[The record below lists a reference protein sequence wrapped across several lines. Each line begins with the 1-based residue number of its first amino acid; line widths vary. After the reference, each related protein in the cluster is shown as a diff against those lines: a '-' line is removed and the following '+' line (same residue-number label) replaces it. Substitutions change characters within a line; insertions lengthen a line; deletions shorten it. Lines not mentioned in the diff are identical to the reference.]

1 MSMYRQMW
9 LAIFLSTLLALMGGL
24 LASTLNAR
32 TYLSDQLNLKNTDNA
47 TALALA
53 LSQQNADAVMIEL
66 TVAALFDSGHYEL
79 IRVVDP
85 LGKPIVERS
94 APGNGQ
100 ITPAWFVSLL
110 PLTVAPGQA
119 QISNGWKQM
128 GTVTLVS
135 TTRFAYQSLWKS
147 VLQLTLALG
156 LSGLLGG
163 LLGAMTLRRL
173 REPLQ
178 RVVNQASA
186 IRERRFVTIDLPD
199 VPELR
204 QLALA
209 MNSTVS
215 RLKDMFAEEAQRL
228 EVLRITANY
237 DPLTGLPNRTF
248 FMVQLLDLLDTEEA
262 AGGHLLLVR
271 ASGFS
276 GLSRHQ
282 GAPVANEL
290 LKAFAQVLHEHMVQT
305 QGAAARIGDSDFV
318 LLLHSQV
325 SAQDTA
331 ANVLKD
337 LIDKC
342 SPWTSPSTSVAHIGI
357 ASLSRGQDIASL
369 LAQAATALV
378 AAESHGINAIQ
389 TSGGSANHDMP
400 GSEEEIARLIARA
413 LEQGQVRL
421 ASFPVVDMKGQ
432 LVHTECPLE
441 FMLNDVEDW
450 QPVNRFMQAAEHF
463 QLTSAIDMAALTLAL
478 EKLYGNPALAG
489 VAITLSA
496 ASLREEGFRA
506 RLLELIRKKATL
518 AGRLWLEVP
527 EADVLKHTLI
537 LPAFVADV
545 RKAGGR
551 IGLTQFGR
559 HFSHS
564 DTLHDFGL
572 DFLKV
577 DSSFVRGLQYSTDNQ
592 TFLKGLASAAHKMD
606 IRVYGQGVVDRA
618 ELAALA
624 EIGFDGAAGPAVK
637 GAQISS
643 HGS

>member
-32 TYLSDQLNLKNTDNA
+32 SYLSDQLNLKNNDNA

-66 TVAALFDSGHYEL
+66 TVSALFDSGHYEL

-94 APGNGQ
+94 APGTGQ
-100 ITPAWFVSLL
+100 IAPAWFVNLL

-119 QISNGWKQM
+119 QISSGWKQI
-128 GTVTLVS
+128 GTLTLVS

-156 LSGLLGG
+156 ISGLVGG
-163 LLGAMTLRRL
+163 FLGAMTLRRL

-178 RVVNQASA
+178 RVINQASA
-186 IRERRFVTIDLPD
+186 ISERRFVTIDLPD

-204 QLALA
+204 QLAQA

-262 AGGHLLLVR
+262 ADGHLLLVR

-276 GLSRHQ
+276 GLNQRR
-282 GAPVANEL
+282 GTPVANEM
-290 LKAFAQVLHEHMVQT
+290 LKAFAQVLHEHKVQT
-305 QGAAARIGDSDFV
+305 QGVAARIGEADFV
-318 LLLHSQV
+318 LLLPSRV
-325 SAQDTA
+325 SAQEAA
-331 ANVLKD
+331 ANVLNALVD
-337 LIDKC
+337 TC
-342 SPWTSPSTSVAHIGI
+342 SPWAEPGRPVVHIGI
-357 ASLSRGQDIASL
+357 ANLTRGQDIASL
-369 LAQAATALV
+369 LAQAATALA
-378 AAESHGINAIQ
+378 AAESQGINAIR
-389 TSGGSANHDMP
+389 TNDGATNAGLPS
-400 GSEEEIARLIARA
+400 SEEEIAQSIGRA
-413 LEQGQVRL
+413 LDQGQVRL
-421 ASFPVVDMKGQ
+421 ASLPVLDMKGQ
-432 LVHTECPLE
+432 LAHVECPLE
-441 FMLNDVEDW
+441 VAFTDVADW
-450 QPVNRFMQAAEHF
+450 QPVNRFMQVAEHF
-463 QLTSAIDMAALTLAL
+463 QLTPAIDMATLSLAL
-478 EKLYGNPALAG
+478 DKLHKDPALVG
-489 VAITLSA
+489 VAITLTA
-496 ASLREEGFRA
+496 ASLRDEGFRE
-506 RLLELIRKKATL
+506 RLLDMLRKKTPL
-518 AGRLWLEVP
+518 ARRLWLEVP
-527 EADVLKHTLI
+527 EADILKHTII

-545 RKAGGR
+545 RNAGCR

-577 DSSFVRGLQYSTDNQ
+577 DSSFIRGLHLNPNNQ
-592 TFLKGLASAAHKMD
+592 AFLKDLAVAAHKMD
-606 IRVYGQGVVDRA
+606 MQVYGEGVIDRA
-618 ELAALA
+618 ELGALEAA
-624 EIGFDGAAGPAVK
+624 GFDGATGPAIK
-637 GAQISS
+637 APK
-643 HGS
+643 

>member
-32 TYLSDQLNLKNTDNA
+32 SYLSDQLNLKNNDNA

-66 TVAALFDSGHYEL
+66 TVSALFDSGHYEL

-94 APGNGQ
+94 APGTGQ
-100 ITPAWFVSLL
+100 IAPAWFVNLL

-119 QISNGWKQM
+119 QISSGWKQI
-128 GTVTLVS
+128 GTLTLVS

-156 LSGLLGG
+156 LSGLVGG
-163 LLGAMTLRRL
+163 FLGAMTLRRL

-178 RVVNQASA
+178 RVINQASA
-186 IRERRFVTIDLPD
+186 ISERRFVTIDLPD

-204 QLALA
+204 QLAQA

-262 AGGHLLLVR
+262 ADGHLLLVR

-276 GLSRHQ
+276 GLNQRR
-282 GAPVANEL
+282 GAPVANEM
-290 LKAFAQVLHEHMVQT
+290 LKAFAQVLHEHKVQT
-305 QGAAARIGDSDFV
+305 QGVAARIGEADFV
-318 LLLHSQV
+318 LLLPSQV
-325 SAQDTA
+325 SAQEA
-331 ANVLKD
+331 AAKVLNALVD
-337 LIDKC
+337 AC
-342 SPWTSPSTSVAHIGI
+342 SPWAEPGKPVVHIGI
-357 ASLSRGQDIASL
+357 ANLTRGQDIASL
-369 LAQAATALV
+369 LAQAATALA
-378 AAESHGINAIQ
+378 AAESQGINAIR
-389 TSGGSANHDMP
+389 TNDGANNADLP
-400 GSEEEIARLIARA
+400 SSEEEIAQSIGRA
-413 LEQGQVRL
+413 LDQGQVRL
-421 ASFPVVDMKGQ
+421 ASLPVLDMKGR
-432 LVHTECPLE
+432 LAHVECPLE
-441 FMLNDVEDW
+441 VAFTDVADW
-450 QPVNRFMQAAEHF
+450 QPVNRFMQVAEHF
-463 QLTSAIDMAALTLAL
+463 QLTPAVDMATLTLAL
-478 EKLYGNPALAG
+478 DKLHKDPALVG
-489 VAITLSA
+489 VAITLTA
-496 ASLREEGFRA
+496 ASLRDEGFRE
-506 RLLELIRKKATL
+506 RLLDMLRKKPLL
-518 AGRLWLEVP
+518 ARRLWLEVP
-527 EADVLKHTLI
+527 EADILKHTII

-545 RKAGGR
+545 RNAGCR

-577 DSSFVRGLQYSTDNQ
+577 DSSFIRGLHLNPNNQ
-592 TFLKGLASAAHKMD
+592 AFLKDLAAAAHKMD
-606 IRVYGQGVVDRA
+606 MQVYGEGVIDRA
-618 ELAALA
+618 ELGALEAA
-624 EIGFDGAAGPAVK
+624 GFDGATGPAIK
-637 GAQISS
+637 APR
-643 HGS
+643 

>member
-32 TYLSDQLNLKNTDNA
+32 SYLSDQLNLKNNDNA

-66 TVAALFDSGHYEL
+66 TVSALFDSGHYEL

-94 APGNGQ
+94 APGTGQ
-100 ITPAWFVSLL
+100 IAPAWFVNLL

-119 QISNGWKQM
+119 QISSGWKQI
-128 GTVTLVS
+128 GTLTLVS

-156 LSGLLGG
+156 LSGLVGG
-163 LLGAMTLRRL
+163 FLGAMTLRRL

-178 RVVNQASA
+178 RVINQASA
-186 IRERRFVTIDLPD
+186 ISERRFVTIDLPD

-204 QLALA
+204 QLAQA

-262 AGGHLLLVR
+262 ADGHLLLVR

-276 GLSRHQ
+276 GLNQRR
-282 GAPVANEL
+282 GAPVANEM
-290 LKAFAQVLHEHMVQT
+290 LKAFAQVLHEHKVQT
-305 QGAAARIGDSDFV
+305 QGVAARIGEADFV
-318 LLLHSQV
+318 LLLPSQV
-325 SAQDTA
+325 SAQEA
-331 ANVLKD
+331 AVNVLNALVD
-337 LIDKC
+337 AC
-342 SPWTSPSTSVAHIGI
+342 SPWADPARPVVHIGI
-357 ASLSRGQDIASL
+357 ANLTRGQDIASL
-369 LAQAATALV
+369 LAQAATALA
-378 AAESHGINAIQ
+378 AAESQGINAIR
-389 TSGGSANHDMP
+389 TNDGANNADLP
-400 GSEEEIARLIARA
+400 SSEQEIAQSIGRA
-413 LEQGQVRL
+413 LDQGQVRL
-421 ASFPVVDMKGQ
+421 ASLPVLDMKGQ
-432 LVHTECPLE
+432 YAHVECPLE
-441 FMLNDVEDW
+441 VAFTDVADW
-450 QPVNRFMQAAEHF
+450 QPVNRFMQVAEHF
-463 QLTSAIDMAALTLAL
+463 QLTPAIDMVTLTLAL
-478 EKLYGNPALAG
+478 DKLHKDPALSG
-489 VAITLSA
+489 VAITLTA
-496 ASLREEGFRA
+496 ASLRDEGFRE
-506 RLLELIRKKATL
+506 RLLDMLRKKPLL
-518 AGRLWLEVP
+518 ARRLWLEVP
-527 EADVLKHTLI
+527 EADILKHTII

-545 RKAGGR
+545 RNAGCR

-572 DFLKV
+572 DFLKI
-577 DSSFVRGLQYSTDNQ
+577 DSSFIRGLHLNPNNQ
-592 TFLKGLASAAHKMD
+592 AFLKDLAAAAHKMD
-606 IRVYGQGVVDRA
+606 MQVYGEGVIDRA
-618 ELAALA
+618 ELGALEAA
-624 EIGFDGAAGPAVK
+624 GFDGATGPAIR
-637 GAQISS
+637 APR
-643 HGS
+643 

>member
-32 TYLSDQLNLKNTDNA
+32 SYLSDQLNLKNNDNA

-66 TVAALFDSGHYEL
+66 TVSALFDSGHYEL

-94 APGNGQ
+94 APGTGQ
-100 ITPAWFVSLL
+100 IAPAWFVNLL

-119 QISNGWKQM
+119 QISSGWKQI
-128 GTVTLVS
+128 GTLTLVS

-156 LSGLLGG
+156 LSGLVGG
-163 LLGAMTLRRL
+163 FLGAMTLRRL

-178 RVVNQASA
+178 RVINQASA
-186 IRERRFVTIDLPD
+186 ISERRFVTIDLPD

-204 QLALA
+204 QLAQA

-262 AGGHLLLVR
+262 ADGHLLLVR

-276 GLSRHQ
+276 GLNQRR
-282 GAPVANEL
+282 GAPVANEM
-290 LKAFAQVLHEHMVQT
+290 LKAFAQVLHEHKVQT
-305 QGAAARIGDSDFV
+305 QGVAARIGEADFV
-318 LLLHSQV
+318 LLLPSQV
-325 SAQDTA
+325 SAQEA
-331 ANVLKD
+331 AAKVLNALVD
-337 LIDKC
+337 AC
-342 SPWTSPSTSVAHIGI
+342 SPWAEPGKPVVHIGI
-357 ASLSRGQDIASL
+357 ANLTRGQDIASL
-369 LAQAATALV
+369 LAQAATALA
-378 AAESHGINAIQ
+378 AAESQGINAIR
-389 TSGGSANHDMP
+389 TNDGANNADLP
-400 GSEEEIARLIARA
+400 SSEEEIAQSIGRA
-413 LEQGQVRL
+413 LDQGQVRL
-421 ASFPVVDMKGQ
+421 ASLPVLDMKGR
-432 LVHTECPLE
+432 LAHVECPLE
-441 FMLNDVEDW
+441 VAFTDVADW
-450 QPVNRFMQAAEHF
+450 QPVNRFMQVAEHF
-463 QLTSAIDMAALTLAL
+463 QLTPAVDMATLTLAL
-478 EKLYGNPALAG
+478 DKLHKDPALVG
-489 VAITLSA
+489 VAITLTA
-496 ASLREEGFRA
+496 ASLRDEGFRE
-506 RLLELIRKKATL
+506 RLLDMLRKKPLL
-518 AGRLWLEVP
+518 ARRLWLEVP
-527 EADVLKHTLI
+527 EADILKHTII

-545 RKAGGR
+545 RNAGCR

-577 DSSFVRGLQYSTDNQ
+577 DSSFIRGLHLNPNNQ
-592 TFLKGLASAAHKMD
+592 VFLKDLAAAAHKMD
-606 IRVYGQGVVDRA
+606 MQVYGEGVIDRT
-618 ELAALA
+618 ELGALEAA
-624 EIGFDGAAGPAVK
+624 GFDGATGPAIK
-637 GAQISS
+637 APR
-643 HGS
+643 

>member
-32 TYLSDQLNLKNTDNA
+32 TYLSDQLNLKNNDNA

-53 LSQQNADAVMIEL
+53 LSQQNADTVMIEL
-66 TVAALFDSGHYEL
+66 TVSALFDSGHYEL

-85 LGKPIVERS
+85 LGKIIVERAAS
-94 APGNGQ
+94 GAGQ
-100 ITPAWFVSLL
+100 TVPAWFVDLL

-119 QISNGWKQM
+119 QISNGWNQT
-128 GTVTLVS
+128 GTLTLVS

-147 VLQLTLALG
+147 VLQLTFALG

-163 LLGAMTLRRL
+163 FLGAMTLRRL

-178 RVVNQASA
+178 RVINQASA
-186 IRERRFVTIDLPD
+186 ISERRFVTIALPD

-262 AGGHLLLVR
+262 AGGHLLLIR

-276 GLSRHQ
+276 GLSQHQ
-282 GAPVANEL
+282 GAPAANEM
-290 LKAFAQVLHEHMVQT
+290 LKACAQALHEHKVQT
-305 QGAAARIGDSDFV
+305 QGVAARIGDSDFV
-318 LLLHSQV
+318 LLLPSQV
-325 SAQDTA
+325 SAQETA

-357 ASLSRGQDIASL
+357 ASLTRGQDIASL
-369 LAQAATALV
+369 LAQAATALA
-378 AAESHGINAIQ
+378 AAESQGISAIHADDGAGN
-389 TSGGSANHDMP
+389 TDMT
-400 GSEEEIARLIARA
+400 GSEEDIAQSIGRA
-413 LEQGQVRL
+413 LEQGQMRL
-421 ASFPVVDMKGQ
+421 ASFPVMNMKGQ

-441 FMLNDVEDW
+441 IMFNDAEDW
-450 QPVNRFMQAAEHF
+450 HPITRFMQAAEHF
-463 QLTSAIDMAALTLAL
+463 QLTPAMDMAALRLAL
-478 EKLYGNPALAG
+478 EKLHSNPALAG

-506 RLLELIRKKATL
+506 RMLDLIRKKPLL
-518 AGRLWLEVP
+518 AQRLWLEVP
-527 EADVLKHTLI
+527 EADILKHTII
-537 LPAFVADV
+537 LPGFVADV
-545 RKAGGR
+545 RNAGSR

-577 DSSFVRGLQYSTDNQ
+577 DSSFIRGLQYNLNNQ
-592 TFLKGLASAAHKMD
+592 AFLRDLAAAVHKMD
-606 IRVYGQGVVDRA
+606 MQVYGEGVIDRA
-618 ELAALA
+618 ELAAL
-624 EIGFDGAAGPAVK
+624 EIAGFDGAAGPAIRIP
-637 GAQISS
+637 G
-643 HGS
+643 

>member
-32 TYLSDQLNLKNTDNA
+32 SYLSDQLNLKNNDNA

-66 TVAALFDSGHYEL
+66 TVSALFDSGHYEL

-94 APGNGQ
+94 APGTGQ
-100 ITPAWFVSLL
+100 IAPAWFVNLL

-119 QISNGWKQM
+119 QISSGWKQI
-128 GTVTLVS
+128 GTLTLVS

-156 LSGLLGG
+156 LSGLVGG
-163 LLGAMTLRRL
+163 FLGAMTLRRL

-178 RVVNQASA
+178 RVINQASA
-186 IRERRFVTIDLPD
+186 ISERRFVTIDLPD

-204 QLALA
+204 QLAQA

-262 AGGHLLLVR
+262 ADGHLLLVR

-276 GLSRHQ
+276 GLNQRR
-282 GAPVANEL
+282 GAPVANEM
-290 LKAFAQVLHEHMVQT
+290 LKAFAQVLHEQKVQT
-305 QGAAARIGDSDFV
+305 QGVAARIGEADFV
-318 LLLHSQV
+318 LLLPSQV
-325 SAQDTA
+325 SAQEA
-331 ANVLKD
+331 AAKVLNALVD
-337 LIDKC
+337 AC
-342 SPWTSPSTSVAHIGI
+342 SPWAEPGKPVVHIGI
-357 ASLSRGQDIASL
+357 ANLTRGQDIASL
-369 LAQAATALV
+369 LAQAATALA
-378 AAESHGINAIQ
+378 AAESQGINAIR
-389 TSGGSANHDMP
+389 TNDGANNADLP
-400 GSEEEIARLIARA
+400 SSEEEIAQSIGRA
-413 LEQGQVRL
+413 LDQGQVRL
-421 ASFPVVDMKGQ
+421 ASLPVLDMKGR
-432 LVHTECPLE
+432 LAHVECPLE
-441 FMLNDVEDW
+441 VAFTDVADW
-450 QPVNRFMQAAEHF
+450 QPVNRFMQVAEHF
-463 QLTSAIDMAALTLAL
+463 QLTPAVDMATLTLAL
-478 EKLYGNPALAG
+478 DKLHKDPALVG
-489 VAITLSA
+489 VAITLTA
-496 ASLREEGFRA
+496 ASLRDEGFRE
-506 RLLELIRKKATL
+506 RLLDMLRKKPLL
-518 AGRLWLEVP
+518 ARRLWLEVP
-527 EADVLKHTLI
+527 EADILKHTII

-545 RKAGGR
+545 RNAGCR

-577 DSSFVRGLQYSTDNQ
+577 DSSFIRGLHLNPNNQ
-592 TFLKGLASAAHKMD
+592 VFLKDLAAAAHKMD
-606 IRVYGQGVVDRA
+606 MQVYGEGVIDRT
-618 ELAALA
+618 ELGALEAA
-624 EIGFDGAAGPAVK
+624 GFDGAAGPAIK
-637 GAQISS
+637 APR
-643 HGS
+643 

>member
-32 TYLSDQLNLKNTDNA
+32 SYLSDQLNLKNNDNA

-66 TVAALFDSGHYEL
+66 TVSALFDSGHYEL

-94 APGNGQ
+94 APGTGQ
-100 ITPAWFVSLL
+100 IAPAWFVNIL

-119 QISNGWKQM
+119 QISSGWKQI
-128 GTVTLVS
+128 GTLTLVS

-156 LSGLLGG
+156 LSGLVGG
-163 LLGAMTLRRL
+163 FLGAMTLRRL

-178 RVVNQASA
+178 RVINQASA
-186 IRERRFVTIDLPD
+186 ISERRFVTIDLPE

-204 QLALA
+204 QLAQA

-262 AGGHLLLVR
+262 ADGHLLLVR

-276 GLSRHQ
+276 GLNQRR
-282 GAPVANEL
+282 GAPVANEM
-290 LKAFAQVLHEHMVQT
+290 LKAFAQVLHEHKVQT
-305 QGAAARIGDSDFV
+305 QGVAARIGEADFV
-318 LLLHSQV
+318 LLLPSQV
-325 SAQDTA
+325 SAQEA
-331 ANVLKD
+331 AAKVLNALVD
-337 LIDKC
+337 AC
-342 SPWTSPSTSVAHIGI
+342 SPWAEPGKPVVHIGI
-357 ASLSRGQDIASL
+357 ANLTRGQDIASL
-369 LAQAATALV
+369 LAQAATALA
-378 AAESHGINAIQ
+378 AAESQGINAIR
-389 TSGGSANHDMP
+389 TNDGASNADLPS
-400 GSEEEIARLIARA
+400 SEEEIAQSIGRA
-413 LEQGQVRL
+413 LDQGQVRL
-421 ASFPVVDMKGQ
+421 ASLPVLDMKGQ
-432 LVHTECPLE
+432 LAHVECPLE
-441 FMLNDVEDW
+441 VAFTDVADW
-450 QPVNRFMQAAEHF
+450 QAVNRFMQVAEHF
-463 QLTSAIDMAALTLAL
+463 QLTPAIDMATLTLAL
-478 EKLYGNPALAG
+478 DKLHRDPALVG
-489 VAITLSA
+489 VAITLTA
-496 ASLREEGFRA
+496 ASLRDEGFRE
-506 RLLELIRKKATL
+506 RLLDMLRKKPLL
-518 AGRLWLEVP
+518 ARRLWLEVP
-527 EADVLKHTLI
+527 EADILKHTII

-545 RKAGGR
+545 RNAGCR

-577 DSSFVRGLQYSTDNQ
+577 DSSFIRGLHLNPNNLA
-592 TFLKGLASAAHKMD
+592 FLKDLAAAAHKMD
-606 IRVYGQGVVDRA
+606 MQVYGEGVIDRA
-618 ELAALA
+618 ELGALEAA
-624 EIGFDGAAGPAVK
+624 GFDGATGPAIKVPR
-637 GAQISS
+637 
-643 HGS
+643 

>member
-32 TYLSDQLNLKNTDNA
+32 SYLSNQLNSKNNDNA

-53 LSQQNADAVMIEL
+53 LSQQNADAVVIDL
-66 TVAALFDSGHYEL
+66 TVSALFDSGHYEL

-85 LGKPIVERS
+85 LGKTIAERS
-94 APGNGQ
+94 APGTDQ
-100 ITPAWFVSLL
+100 TVPAWFVDLL

-119 QISNGWKQM
+119 QISNGWNQI
-128 GTVTLVS
+128 GTLTLVS

-156 LSGLLGG
+156 LSGLVGG
-163 LLGAMTLRRL
+163 FLGAMTLRRL

-178 RVVNQASA
+178 RVINQASA
-186 IRERRFVTIDLPD
+186 ISERRFVTIDVPD

-209 MNSTVS
+209 MNSTVG

-276 GLSRHQ
+276 ALNERL
-282 GAPVANEL
+282 GAPVANAM
-290 LKAFAQVLHEHMVQT
+290 LKAFAQVLHEQKIQT
-305 QGAAARIGDSDFV
+305 QGVAARIGDSDFV
-318 LLLHSQV
+318 LLLPSQI
-325 SAQDTA
+325 SAQEA
-331 ANVLKD
+331 AADVLKA
-337 LIDKC
+337 LIEAC
-342 SPWTSPSTSVAHIGI
+342 SPWIDPAAPAVHIGI
-357 ASLSRGQDIASL
+357 ARLSRGQDIASL
-369 LAQAATALV
+369 LAQATAALA
-378 AAESHGINAIQ
+378 AAESQGVNAIR
-389 TSGGSANHDMP
+389 TNDGAGNAKLSS
-400 GSEEEIARLIARA
+400 SEEEIAQAIGRA
-413 LEQGQVRL
+413 LDQGRVRL
-421 ASFPVVDMKGQ
+421 ASLPVLDMKGQ
-432 LVHTECPLE
+432 PVHTESPLE
-441 FMLNDVEDW
+441 VGFDDVSEW
-450 QPVNRFMQAAEHF
+450 QPANRFMQVAEHF
-463 QLTSAIDMAALTLAL
+463 QLTPAIDMTTLTLAL
-478 EKLYGNPALAG
+478 EKLRNNPALAG

-496 ASLREEGFRA
+496 ASLREEGFRT
-506 RLLELIRKKATL
+506 RLLDAIRKAPGV
-518 AGRLWLEVP
+518 ASRLWLEMP
-527 EADVLKHTLI
+527 EADILKHTII

-545 RKAGGR
+545 RKAGSR

-577 DSSFVRGLQYSTDNQ
+577 DSSFIRGLQYNPNNQAFLTD
-592 TFLKGLASAAHKMD
+592 LAAAAHKMD
-606 IRVYGQGVVDRA
+606 MQVYGEGVIDRA
-618 ELAALA
+618 ELAALEVA
-624 EIGFDGAAGPAVK
+624 GFDGAAGTAVK
-637 GAQISS
+637 DV
-643 HGS
+643 